1 MKLSRAQVMT
11 IFDVQRFSLHD
22 GPGIR
27 TTVFFKGCPLRC
39 LWCQNPEGLEFGID
53 NVKSSKNA
61 KKYRCITPEVLAEEV
76 QADSVFFEVS
86 GGGVTFSGGEAL
98 AQIDDVCTVAGILRT
113 KKIHTAVETSLYAPT
128 ESIQKAVDSIDLI
141 LADIKIFDT
150 EKHKAAIGADNE
162 LIRENFKY
170 IAEKLKG
177 TGRLIARTPLIP
189 GYTADKKNIAEIGA
203 FIGSIDPSIQW
214 ELLNFNPLASAK
226 YDELHNDGFKIFE
239 GIKPF
244 SDMEMDEFKKIAVL
258 CGVDVI

>member
-1 MKLSRAQVMT
+1 MT
-11 IFDVQRFSLHD
+11 IFDIQRFSLHD

-27 TTVFFKGCPLRC
+27 TTVFLKGCPLRC
-39 LWCQNPEGLEFGID
+39 LWCQNPEGLEFGIAD
-53 NVKSSKNA
+53 VQKSKKA
-61 KKYRCITPEVLAEEV
+61 KKCRCIAPEALAEEV

-98 AQIDDVCTVAGILRT
+98 AQIDDVCTAADILRT
-113 KKIHTAVETSLYAPT
+113 KKIHTALETSLYAPR

-170 IAEKLKG
+170 AAEKLKG

-189 GYTADKKNIAEIGA
+189 GYTADEKNIIEIGT
-203 FIGSIDPSIQW
+203 FIGSIDSSIRW

-226 YDELHNDGFKIFE
+226 YNELHNSGFKRFE
-239 GIKPF
+239 GLKPF
-244 SDMEMDEFKKIAVL
+244 SDSQMNEFKKIAVS
-258 CGVDVI
+258 CGVSII

>member
-1 MKLSRAQVMT
+1 MT
-11 IFDVQRFSLHD
+11 IFDIQRFSLHD

-53 NVKSSKNA
+53 VLQKGKNN
-61 KKYRCITPEVLAEEV
+61 KKCRCITPEDLAEEV

-98 AQIDDVCTVAGILRT
+98 VQIDDVCTAADILRT
-113 KKIHTAVETSLYAPT
+113 KKIHTAVETSLCAPR
-128 ESIQKAVDSIDLI
+128 ESIQKAVESIDLI

-150 EKHKAAIGADNE
+150 EKHKAATGTDNT

-170 IAEKLKG
+170 VAEALKG
-177 TGRLIARTPLIP
+177 TGRLIVRTPLIP
-189 GYTADKKNIAEIGA
+189 GYTANEKNITAIGT
-203 FIGSIDPSIQW
+203 FIGSIDSSIQW

-226 YDELHNDGFKIFE
+226 YKELHNDGFKLFE
-239 GIKPF
+239 GLKPF
-244 SDMEMDEFKKIAVL
+244 SDTEINQFKEIAAS
-258 CGVDVI
+258 CGIRII